1 MLGFWLSAASC
12 ICCIAVL
19 SILGLFIA
27 FSYAPSGIKPKSTAL
42 WAIASICVGSPRVAW
57 TTALIIA
64 YKSARSLLATV
75 ERAAAGVISNSPVS
89 GFILGVSE
97 ENALSRIVLYSGA
110 TFIPSMFM

>member
-1 MLGFWLSAASC
+1 MPGLSLPAVSC

-19 SILGLFIA
+19 NILGLFIA

-42 WAIASICVGSPRVAW
+42 CAIASIWAGSPPVAW
-57 TTALIIA
+57 TTTLIIA
-64 YKSARSLLATV
+64 YRSARSLFATV
-75 ERAAAGVISNSPVS
+75 ERDAAGAISNSPVS
-89 GFILGVSE
+89 GFTLGVSE